1 MVHHVI
7 SPLNSVGKGTSEAEK
22 SEVGMRESFGANTAE
37 LDNGKTVAA
46 FSIRTLR
53 CTRKALLLPAPL
65 VG

>member
-1 MVHHVI
+1 M
-7 SPLNSVGKGTSEAEK
+7 GKGTSEAEK